1 MPWAYVVSDLK
12 VEEIVGMFNKKE
24 LKKKTNKKDFR
35 VEKVIN
41 RKEDKL
47 KGYDNSFNNWVD
59 KKDIV

>member
-1 MPWAYVVSDLK
+1 MPCAYVVSDLK
-12 VEEIVGMFNKKE
+12 VEEIVGTFIKKE

>member
-12 VEEIVGMFNKKE
+12 VEEIAGMFNKKE
-24 LKKKTNKKDFR
+24 LKKTNKKDFR

-47 KGYDNSFNNWVD
+47 KGYDNSFNNWTD

>member
-1 MPWAYVVSDLK
+1 MPCAYVVSDLK
-12 VEEIVGMFNKKE
+12 VEEIVGTFNKKE

>member
-12 VEEIVGMFNKKE
+12 VEEIAGMFNKKE
-24 LKKKTNKKDFR
+24 LKKINKKDFR

-41 RKEDKL
+41 RKDEKL
-47 KGYDNSFNNWVD
+47 KCYDNSFNNWID